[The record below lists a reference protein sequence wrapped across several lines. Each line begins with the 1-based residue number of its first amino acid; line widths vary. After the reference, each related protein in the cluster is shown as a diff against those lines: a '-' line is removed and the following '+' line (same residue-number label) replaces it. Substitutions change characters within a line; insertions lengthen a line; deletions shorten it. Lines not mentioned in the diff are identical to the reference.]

1 MRYRYLLFLAVTGV
15 FIACSKQNEIITTP
29 PQPPDLPVP
38 TVLLKDIVVPNLPP
52 PYYHFEYNSDSTIS
66 VAAFASNF
74 KRYDVHYVNG
84 RISEMITGLQ
94 EKLQYLYD
102 NTGKLI
108 TVNYFDQLGT
118 FSMQFLFNYEG
129 QKLIEL
135 QRNRLLGAVFL
146 HNKTMSFSY
155 YPDGNLKE
163 IIDHRPG
170 ITGVQV
176 EATTIDRFIQYDD
189 KVNVDDFD
197 LIHNDF
203 FDQLVLMPGVQ
214 FQKNNPVNEIV
225 TAGDNSR
232 EINYTYTYN
241 DKGVP
246 LNKTG
251 EVIMTT
257 GVNAGQRVQ
266 TNSLYSYY

>member
-1 MRYRYLLFLAVTGV
+1 MRYRYLLFLAVIGV
-15 FIACSKQNEIITTP
+15 FISCSKQNEIVTTP
-29 PQPPDLPVP
+29 PQPPDPPVAK
-38 TVLLKDIVVPNLPP
+38 VLLKDIVIPNLPP
-52 PYYHFEYNSDSTIS
+52 PYYHFEYNADSTIS
-66 VAAFASNF
+66 VAAFSSNF
-74 KRYDVHYVNG
+74 KRYEVRYVNG
-84 RISEMITGLQ
+84 RISEMITALQ
-94 EKLQYLYD
+94 EKLQYIYD
-102 NTGKLI
+102 NSGKLV
-108 TVNYFDQLGT
+108 TVNYFDQFGT

-135 QRNRLLGAVFL
+135 ERNRLLGTVFL
-146 HNKTMSFSY
+146 LNKTMSFSY

-170 ITGVQV
+170 INGVQQ
-176 EATTIDRFIQYDD
+176 ESTTTDRFIQYDN

-214 FQKNNPVNEIV
+214 FQKNNPLKEIV
-225 TAGDNSR
+225 IAGENSR
-232 EINYTYTYN
+232 EVNYTYTYN
-241 DKGVP
+241 DRDVP

-251 EVIMTT
+251 EVLLTT

-266 TNSLYSYY
+266 TNLSYSYY